1 MKRAL
6 RYVLILFLI
15 LILFA
20 SCRPDITNPEEG
32 KELRTWEEV
41 FTAWYD
47 GMTRNY
53 LFWES
58 DFESLDWASLYD
70 EYLPRFRSYGNF
82 GGEHQTEGL
91 FDLYEIIQALTDGH
105 YYAVFY
111 KTDGTPMF
119 YFLPSEIRA
128 MKRFGL
134 TDDDIFSNS
143 EKVKLFNRSDY
154 MAEDTLTVLEHTFG
168 VAQEEEGGGLSIA
181 YSATKEGSKA
191 FKYFSSFGAVVLPS
205 SDAIEPRFSMILG
218 KTHDDIL
225 YLAFSGYEIKKIIT
239 DAESDNP
246 ESLYSSN
253 VKALFENYLEEMAGE
268 MESGDNISGL
278 IIDLRGNGGGDVD
291 DINNVFSILTDTE
304 IHYGDMVFK
313 TSGNPGSYSVAHEMF
328 LHGSGKRF
336 EKPVVLITNSLSAS
350 SAELSVM
357 AMRAMREDNLIDF
370 KQVGGL
376 TIGATSV
383 IYPGAFESGSF
394 DIENI
399 ISEGGNEYVFSIS
412 TQNSLCSYRDGTRYD
427 AVGLEPDVAV
437 DFSYE
442 SFIAGI
448 DGRLVRALEVLR
460 DMQE

>member
-6 RYVLILFLI
+6 KYVLILFLI
-15 LILFA
+15 LILSI
-20 SCRPDITNPEEG
+20 SCRPDVPDPEAK

-58 DFESLDWASLYD
+58 DFESLDWANLYD

-91 FDLYEIIQALTDGH
+91 FDLYEISQGLTDGH

-119 YFLPSEIRA
+119 YFLPSEVRA

-134 TDDDIFSNS
+134 TDDDIFNNS

-154 MAEDTLTVLEHTFG
+154 MAEDTLTVLVHTFG
-168 VAQEEEGGGLSIA
+168 KAKAMEGDGLSIA
-181 YSATKEGSKA
+181 YSATEEGSKA
-191 FKYFSSFGAVVLPS
+191 FEYFSLFGAVVLPS

-225 YLAFSGYEIKKIIT
+225 YLAFSGYEIEKIIT
-239 DAESDNP
+239 DAEEENP
-246 ESLYSSN
+246 ESLYSGS
-253 VKALFENYLEEMAGE
+253 VKDLFENYLEEMAGE
-268 MESGDNISGL
+268 MESGDNISGI
-278 IIDLRGNGGGDVD
+278 IIDLRGNVGGNVN
-291 DINNVFSILTDTE
+291 DIDNVFSVLTDTDT
-304 IHYGDMVFK
+304 HFGDMVLK

-350 SAELSVM
+350 CAELSVM

-376 TIGATSV
+376 TIGATSM

-412 TQNSLCSYRDGTRYD
+412 TQNTLCYYRDGTRYD
-427 AVGLEPDVAV
+427 AVGLKPDVAV

-442 SFIAGI
+442 SFIDGI
-448 DGRLVRALEVLR
+448 DGRLDRAIEVLR